1 VLLGLWRLSPA
12 SGVAQSSS
20 SIMLSMNMTVNTD
33 FAADAPQ
40 VPIEMGGMSND
51 AD

>member
-1 VLLGLWRLSPA
+1 
-12 SGVAQSSS
+12 VAQSSA
-20 SIMLSMNMTVNTD
+20 SIKLSMNMTADTD

-40 VPIEMGGMSND
+40 VPLEMGGMSND